1 MLNFNNWEVAQYS
14 VIDPWSYK
22 SKQNKEVLFEKRRF
36 FATTPQKHVNSQFV
50 ESPKIKKVLFSKR
63 GNRNWCR
70 EVRPESPTVKN
81 SSCFRCLMVYNM
93 VLTFVHYGSKKWF
106 EKEAEWQ
113 SNVIF
118 VHWTFAFEHY
128 SILNAK
134 LCLCE
139 KSQEIQLSYFFSQ
152 KCQKKLTKMLI
163 QPQKFT
169 EFTLRN

>member
-1 MLNFNNWEVAQYS
+1 MLNVNNWEVAQYS

-106 EKEAEWQ
+106 EKEAKWQ

-128 SILNAK
+128 SI
-134 LCLCE
+134 
-139 KSQEIQLSYFFSQ
+139 
-152 KCQKKLTKMLI
+152 
-163 QPQKFT
+163 
-169 EFTLRN
+169 